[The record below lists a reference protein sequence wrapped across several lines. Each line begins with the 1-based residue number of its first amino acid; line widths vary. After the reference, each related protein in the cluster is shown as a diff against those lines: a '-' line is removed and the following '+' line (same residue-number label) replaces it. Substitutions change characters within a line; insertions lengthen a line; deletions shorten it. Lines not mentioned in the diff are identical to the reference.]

1 MKRIEAARI
10 LIDTI
15 AQAMGTDFQ
24 PLIDTTDPDHPVPIS
39 NEAFAALDSQ
49 KLADI
54 GELVTSENTI
64 ANLVNGLMA
73 RLGKHEIESRP
84 LADFLPSIDV
94 DPQEWGGFM
103 ERTRVG
109 LGEILNDPMF
119 SKTAGTSY
127 AEMEHTYYDQ
137 ETQSKIFQEGKPI
150 LTPISIERE
159 MLKDAF
165 LSWDKMDEYISA
177 KQEQIRNTLRL
188 ALMALKRGLVNCAIA
203 RSDVTGT
210 AVHLITDAVA
220 DGVLQQIA
228 APTLADPS
236 AMRNPTL
243 KEAMRHP
250 EWEAYCLERMADVLG
265 YMRDPSTAFN
275 DGSIVTWSNERPRLI
290 LLQKFAN
297 SVKFNVKANTF
308 NPDEIGIGEY
318 DTINSWQAIDSVDSS
333 SGTAVHTYYDIDT
346 LSAVNIKADAVNQK
360 IGQAGAYNKSAIIG
374 LAFDRKALGL
384 GLMRN
389 KVTSSYT
396 ACADFWNMF
405 HHALYNAIF
414 DPSYAMV
421 AFIAD

>member
-15 AQAMGTDFQ
+15 AQTMGDDFQ
-24 PLIDTTDPDHPVPIS
+24 PLINPDTQQPIS

-49 KLADI
+49 ALADI
-54 GELVTSENTI
+54 GKAVTGETTI
-64 ANLVNGLMA
+64 TNLVNGLIS
-73 RLGKHEIESRP
+73 RLGKHEIEARG
-84 LADFLPSIDV
+84 LDDFLPSIDV

-109 LGEILNDPMF
+109 LGEILDDPMF

-127 AEMEHTYYDQ
+127 AELEHTYFGQDV
-137 ETQSKIFQEGKPI
+137 QSRIFEEGKPI
-150 LTPISIERE
+150 MCPISIERE

-177 KQEQIRNTLRL
+177 KQTKIQATLTL
-188 ALMALKRGLVNCAIA
+188 ALMALKRGLVNCGIA

-220 DGVLQQIA
+220 DGVLEQIA
-228 APTLADPS
+228 APTTQDPS
-236 AMRNPTL
+236 AMRNPTF
-243 KEAMRHP
+243 KEAIQNP
-250 EWEAYCLERMADVLG
+250 LWIAYCLERIADVMG

-275 DGSIVTWSNERPRLI
+275 DGSMPTWANEKPRLI
-290 LLQKFAN
+290 LLQKFVNRA
-297 SVKFNVKANTF
+297 KFGVKANTF
-308 NPDEIGIGEY
+308 NPDQIGIGKY
-318 DTINSWQAIDSVDSS
+318 DTINSWQAIEDVDA
-333 SGTAVHTYYDIDT
+333 GTSVHTYYDLDT
-346 LSAVNIKADAVNQK
+346 LSSISIKADATNQK
-360 IGQAGAYNKSAIIG
+360 IGQAGAYSQSGIIG
-374 LAFDRKALGL
+374 FAFDRKAIGL

-396 ACADFWNMF
+396 GSADFWNMW
-405 HHALYNAIF
+405 HHALYNAVF

>member
-15 AQAMGTDFQ
+15 AQTMGDDFQ
-24 PLIDTTDPDHPVPIS
+24 PLIDPDTQQPIS

-49 KLADI
+49 ALADI
-54 GELVTSENTI
+54 GKAVTGETTI
-64 ANLVNGLMA
+64 TNLVNGLIS
-73 RLGKHEIESRP
+73 RLGKHEIEARG
-84 LADFLPSIDV
+84 LDDFLPSIDV

-119 SKTAGTSY
+119 TKTAGASY
-127 AEMEHTYYDQ
+127 AEIEHTYFGQD
-137 ETQSKIFQEGKPI
+137 TTSRIFEEGKPI
-150 LTPISIERE
+150 MCPISIERE

-177 KQEQIRNTLRL
+177 KQTKIQATLTL

-203 RSDVTGT
+203 RSDVSGT

-220 DGVLQQIA
+220 DGVLEQIPVA
-228 APTLADPS
+228 GSDP
-236 AMRNPTL
+236 RNPTF
-243 KEAMRHP
+243 KEAIQNP
-250 EWEAYCLERMADVLG
+250 LWIAYCLERIADVMG

-275 DGSIVTWSNERPRLI
+275 DGSMPTWANERPRLI
-290 LLQKFAN
+290 LLQKFVNRA
-297 SVKFNVKANTF
+297 KFGVKANTF
-308 NPDEIGIGEY
+308 NPSEIGIGDY
-318 DTINSWQAIDSVDSS
+318 DAINSWQAIEDVD
-333 SGTAVHTYYDIDT
+333 AVTSAHTYYDLDT
-346 LSAVNIKADAVNQK
+346 LSAVSIAANEAAK
-360 IGQAGAYNKSAIIG
+360 IGQSTKYEQSGIIG

-396 ACADFWNMF
+396 GSADFWNMW
-405 HHALYNAIF
+405 HHALYNAVF

>member
-15 AQAMGTDFQ
+15 AQTMGDDFQ
-24 PLIDTTDPDHPVPIS
+24 PLIDPDTQQPIS

-49 KLADI
+49 ALADI
-54 GELVTSENTI
+54 GKAVTGETTI
-64 ANLVNGLMA
+64 TNLVNGLIS
-73 RLGKHEIESRP
+73 RLGKHEIEARG
-84 LADFLPSIDV
+84 LDDFLPSIDV

-119 SKTAGTSY
+119 TKTAGASY
-127 AEMEHTYYDQ
+127 AEIEHTYFGQD
-137 ETQSKIFQEGKPI
+137 TTSRIFEEGKPI
-150 LTPISIERE
+150 MCPISIERE

-177 KQEQIRNTLRL
+177 KQTKIQATLTL

-203 RSDVTGT
+203 RSDVSGT

-220 DGVLQQIA
+220 DGVLEQIPVA
-228 APTLADPS
+228 NSDP
-236 AMRNPTL
+236 RNPTF
-243 KEAMRHP
+243 KEAIQNP
-250 EWEAYCLERMADVLG
+250 LWIAYCLERIADVMG

-275 DGSIVTWSNERPRLI
+275 DGSMPTWANERPRLI
-290 LLQKFAN
+290 LLQKFVNRA
-297 SVKFNVKANTF
+297 KFGVKANTF
-308 NPDEIGIGEY
+308 NPSEIGIGDY
-318 DTINSWQAIDSVDSS
+318 DAINSWQAIEDVD
-333 SGTAVHTYYDIDT
+333 AVTSAHTYYDLDT
-346 LSAVNIKADAVNQK
+346 LSSVSIAANEAAK
-360 IGQAGAYNKSAIIG
+360 IGQSTKYEQSGIIG

-396 ACADFWNMF
+396 GSADFWNMW
-405 HHALYNAIF
+405 HHALYNAVF

>member
-15 AQAMGTDFQ
+15 AQTMGDDFQ
-24 PLIDTTDPDHPVPIS
+24 PLIDPDTQQPIS

-49 KLADI
+49 ALADI
-54 GELVTSENTI
+54 GKAVTGETTI
-64 ANLVNGLMA
+64 TNLVNGLIS
-73 RLGKHEIESRP
+73 RLGKHEIEARG
-84 LADFLPSIDV
+84 LDDFLPSIDV

-119 SKTAGTSY
+119 TKTAGASY
-127 AEMEHTYYDQ
+127 AEIEHTYFGQD
-137 ETQSKIFQEGKPI
+137 TTSRIFEEGKPI
-150 LTPISIERE
+150 MCPISIERE

-177 KQEQIRNTLRL
+177 KQTKIQATLTL

-203 RSDVTGT
+203 RSDVSGT

-220 DGVLQQIA
+220 DGVLEQIPVA
-228 APTLADPS
+228 NSDP
-236 AMRNPTL
+236 RNPTF
-243 KEAMRHP
+243 KEAIQNP
-250 EWEAYCLERMADVLG
+250 LWIAYCLERIADVMG

-275 DGSIVTWSNERPRLI
+275 DGSMPTWANERPRLI
-290 LLQKFAN
+290 LLQKFVNRA
-297 SVKFNVKANTF
+297 KFGVKANTF
-308 NPDEIGIGEY
+308 NPSEIGIGDY
-318 DTINSWQAIDSVDSS
+318 DAINSWQAIEDVD
-333 SGTAVHTYYDIDT
+333 AVTSAHTYYDLDT
-346 LSAVNIKADAVNQK
+346 LSAVSIAANEAAK
-360 IGQAGAYNKSAIIG
+360 IGQSTKYEQSGIIG

-396 ACADFWNMF
+396 GSADFWNMW
-405 HHALYNAIF
+405 HHALYNAVF

>member
-15 AQAMGTDFQ
+15 AQTMGDDFQ
-24 PLIDTTDPDHPVPIS
+24 PLMDTTQTPPVPIS

-49 KLADI
+49 ALADI
-54 GELVTSENTI
+54 GKAVTGESTI
-64 ANLVNGLMA
+64 TNLVNGLIA
-73 RLGKHEIESRP
+73 RLGKHEIEARG
-84 LADFLPSIDV
+84 LDDFLPSIDV

-119 SKTAGTSY
+119 SKTAGQSY
-127 AEMEHTYYDQ
+127 AEIEHTYFGQDV
-137 ETQSKIFQEGKPI
+137 QSRIFEEGKPI
-150 LTPISIERE
+150 MCPISIERE

-177 KQEQIRNTLRL
+177 KQTKIQATLTL

-220 DGVLQQIA
+220 DGVLEQIA
-228 APTLADPS
+228 APTQADPS
-236 AMRNPTL
+236 AKRNPTF
-243 KEAMRHP
+243 KEALQNP
-250 EWEAYCLERMADVLG
+250 LWIAYCLERIDDVMG
-265 YMRDPSTAFN
+265 YMRDPSVAFN
-275 DGSIVTWSNERPRLI
+275 DGSMPTWANERPRLI
-290 LLQKFAN
+290 LLKKFVTRA
-297 SVKFNVKANTF
+297 KFGVKANTF
-308 NPDEIGIGEY
+308 NPDQIGIGDY
-318 DTINSWQAIDSVDSS
+318 DTINSWQAIDDPDTTG
-333 SGTAVHTYYDIDT
+333 GTVTHAYYDIDT
-346 LSAVNIKADAVNQK
+346 LSSISIAADATNQK
-360 IGQAGAYNKSAIIG
+360 IGQAGAYSQSGIIG

-396 ACADFWNMF
+396 GSADFWNMW
-405 HHALYNAIF
+405 HHALYNAVF

>member
-15 AQAMGTDFQ
+15 AQTMGDDFQ
-24 PLIDTTDPDHPVPIS
+24 PLIDPTTQQPIS

-49 KLADI
+49 ALADI
-54 GELVTSENTI
+54 GQAVTGETTI
-64 ANLVNGLMA
+64 TNLVNGLIS
-73 RLGKHEIESRP
+73 RLGKHEIEARG
-84 LADFLPSIDV
+84 LDDFLPSIDV

-103 ERTRVG
+103 ERTRIG

-119 SKTAGTSY
+119 SKTAGQSY
-127 AEMEHTYYDQ
+127 AELEHTYFGQDV
-137 ETQSKIFQEGKPI
+137 QSRIFEEGKPI
-150 LTPISIERE
+150 MCPISIERE

-177 KQEQIRNTLRL
+177 KQTKIQATLTL

-203 RSDVTGT
+203 RSDISGT

-220 DGVLQQIA
+220 DGVLEQI
-228 APTLADPS
+228 PVENDDP
-236 AMRNPTL
+236 RNPTL
-243 KEAMRHP
+243 KEAIQNP
-250 EWEAYCLERMADVLG
+250 LWIAYCLERMADVMG
-265 YMRDPSTAFN
+265 YMRDPSVAFN
-275 DGSIVTWSNERPRLI
+275 DGSMPTWANERPRLI
-290 LLQKFAN
+290 LLQKFVNRA
-297 SVKFNVKANTF
+297 KFGVKANTF
-308 NPDEIGIGEY
+308 NPDQIGIGSY
-318 DTINSWQAIDSVDSS
+318 DTINSWQAIDDPDTTG
-333 SGTAVHTYYDIDT
+333 GTPVHAYYDLDT
-346 LSAVNIKADAVNQK
+346 LSSISIAANEAAK
-360 IGQAGAYNKSAIIG
+360 IGTSSAYSQSGIIG

-396 ACADFWNMF
+396 GSADFWNMW
-405 HHALYNAIF
+405 HHALYNAVF

>member
-1 MKRIEAARI
+1 MKRIDSARI

-15 AQAMGTDFQ
+15 AQTMGDDFQ
-24 PLIDTTDPDHPVPIS
+24 PLMDTTQDPPVPIS

-54 GELVTSENTI
+54 GKAVTGESTI
-64 ANLVNGLMA
+64 TNLVNGLIA
-73 RLGKHEIESRP
+73 RLGKHEIEARG
-84 LADFLPSIDV
+84 LDDFLPSIDV

-119 SKTAGTSY
+119 AKTAGESY
-127 AEMEHTYYDQ
+127 AELEHTYFGQD
-137 ETQSKIFQEGKPI
+137 TQSRIFEEGKPI
-150 LTPISIERE
+150 MCPLSIERE

-177 KQEQIRNTLRL
+177 KQTKIQATLTL

-220 DGVLQQIA
+220 DGVLEQI
-228 APTLADPS
+228 PVQNDDP
-236 AMRNPTL
+236 RNPTF
-243 KEAMRHP
+243 KEALRNP
-250 EWEAYCLERMADVLG
+250 AWIAYCLERIDDVLG
-265 YMRDPSTAFN
+265 YMRDPSVAFN
-275 DGSIVTWSNERPRLI
+275 DGSMPTWSNERPRLI
-290 LLQKFAN
+290 LLKKFVTRA
-297 SVKFNVKANTF
+297 KFGVKANTF
-308 NPDEIGIGEY
+308 NVDQIGIGDY
-318 DTINSWQAIDSVDSS
+318 DTINSWQAIDDPDT
-333 SGTAVHTYYDIDT
+333 SGNTPVHAYYDIDT
-346 LSAVNIKADAVNQK
+346 LSSISIAADASGK
-360 IGQAGAYNKSAIIG
+360 IGQTSKYEQSGIIG

-396 ACADFWNMF
+396 GSADFWNMW
-405 HHALYNAIF
+405 HHALYNAVF

>member
-15 AQAMGTDFQ
+15 AQTMGDDFQ
-24 PLIDTTDPDHPVPIS
+24 PLIDPTTQQPIS

-49 KLADI
+49 ALADI
-54 GELVTSENTI
+54 GQAVTGETTI
-64 ANLVNGLMA
+64 TNLVNGLIS
-73 RLGKHEIESRP
+73 RLGKHEIEARG
-84 LADFLPSIDV
+84 LDDFLPSIDV

-103 ERTRVG
+103 ESTRIG

-119 SKTAGTSY
+119 SKTAGQSY
-127 AEMEHTYYDQ
+127 AELEHTYFGQDV
-137 ETQSKIFQEGKPI
+137 QSRIFEEGKPI
-150 LTPISIERE
+150 MCPISIERE

-177 KQEQIRNTLRL
+177 KQTKIQATLTL

-203 RSDVTGT
+203 RSDISGT

-220 DGVLQQIA
+220 DGVLEQI
-228 APTLADPS
+228 PVEGNDP
-236 AMRNPTL
+236 RNPTL
-243 KEAMRHP
+243 KEAIQNP
-250 EWEAYCLERMADVLG
+250 LWIAYCLERMADVMG
-265 YMRDPSTAFN
+265 YMRDPSVAFN
-275 DGSIVTWSNERPRLI
+275 DGSMPTWANERPRLI
-290 LLQKFAN
+290 LLQKFVNRA
-297 SVKFNVKANTF
+297 KFGVKANTF
-308 NPDEIGIGEY
+308 NPDQIGIGSY
-318 DTINSWQAIDSVDSS
+318 DTINSWQAIDDPDT
-333 SGTAVHTYYDIDT
+333 SGAAPVHAYYDLDT
-346 LSAVNIKADAVNQK
+346 LSSISIAANEAAK
-360 IGQAGAYNKSAIIG
+360 IGTSSAYSQSGIIG

-396 ACADFWNMF
+396 GSADFWNMW
-405 HHALYNAIF
+405 HHALYNAVF

>member
-15 AQAMGTDFQ
+15 AQTMGDDFQ
-24 PLIDTTDPDHPVPIS
+24 PLIDPDTQQPIS

-49 KLADI
+49 ALADI
-54 GELVTSENTI
+54 GQAVTGEATI
-64 ANLVNGLMA
+64 TNLVNGLIS
-73 RLGKHEIESRP
+73 RLGKHEIEARG
-84 LADFLPSIDV
+84 LDVFLPSIDV

-119 SKTAGTSY
+119 TKTAGASY
-127 AEMEHTYYDQ
+127 AELEHTYFGQDV
-137 ETQSKIFQEGKPI
+137 QSRIFEEGKPI
-150 LTPISIERE
+150 MCPISIERE

-177 KQEQIRNTLRL
+177 KQTKIQATLTL

-220 DGVLQQIA
+220 DGVLEQIA
-228 APTLADPS
+228 APTQADPS
-236 AMRNPTL
+236 AMRNPTF
-243 KEAMRHP
+243 KEAIQNP
-250 EWEAYCLERMADVLG
+250 LWIAYSLERIADVMG

-275 DGSIVTWSNERPRLI
+275 DGSMPTWANERPRLI
-290 LLQKFAN
+290 LLQKFVNRA
-297 SVKFNVKANTF
+297 KFGVKANTF
-308 NPDEIGIGEY
+308 NPDEIGIGKY
-318 DTINSWQAIDSVDSS
+318 DSINSWQAIEDVDA
-333 SGTAVHTYYDIDT
+333 GTSAHTYYDLDT
-346 LSAVNIKADAVNQK
+346 LSAISIAADATNQK
-360 IGQAGAYNKSAIIG
+360 IGQAGAYSQSGIIG

-396 ACADFWNMF
+396 GSADFWNMW
-405 HHALYNAIF
+405 HHALYNAVF

>member
-15 AQAMGTDFQ
+15 AQTMGDDFQ
-24 PLIDTTDPDHPVPIS
+24 PLIDPTTQQPIS

-49 KLADI
+49 ALADI
-54 GELVTSENTI
+54 GQAVTGETTI
-64 ANLVNGLMA
+64 TNLVNGLIS
-73 RLGKHEIESRP
+73 RLGKHEIEARG
-84 LADFLPSIDV
+84 LDDFLPSIDV

-103 ERTRVG
+103 ERTRIG

-119 SKTAGTSY
+119 SKTAGQSY
-127 AEMEHTYYDQ
+127 AELEHTYFGQDV
-137 ETQSKIFQEGKPI
+137 QSRIFEEGKPI
-150 LTPISIERE
+150 MCPISIERE

-177 KQEQIRNTLRL
+177 KQTKIQATLTL

-203 RSDVTGT
+203 RSDISGT

-220 DGVLQQIA
+220 DGVLEQI
-228 APTLADPS
+228 PVEGNDP
-236 AMRNPTL
+236 RNPTL
-243 KEAMRHP
+243 KEAIQNP
-250 EWEAYCLERMADVLG
+250 LWIAYCLERMADVMG
-265 YMRDPSTAFN
+265 YMRDPSVAFN
-275 DGSIVTWSNERPRLI
+275 DGSMPTWANERPRLI
-290 LLQKFAN
+290 LLQKFVNRA
-297 SVKFNVKANTF
+297 KFGVKANTF
-308 NPDEIGIGEY
+308 NPDQIGIGSY
-318 DTINSWQAIDSVDSS
+318 DTINSWQAIDDPDT
-333 SGTAVHTYYDIDT
+333 SGAAPVHAYYDLDT
-346 LSAVNIKADAVNQK
+346 LSSISIAANEAAK
-360 IGQAGAYNKSAIIG
+360 IGTSSAYSQSGIIG

-396 ACADFWNMF
+396 GSADFWNMW
-405 HHALYNAIF
+405 HHALYNAVF

>member
-15 AQAMGTDFQ
+15 AQTMGDDFQ
-24 PLIDTTDPDHPVPIS
+24 PLMDTTQEPPVPIS

-54 GELVTSENTI
+54 GKAVTGESTI
-64 ANLVNGLMA
+64 TNLVNGLIA
-73 RLGKHEIESRP
+73 RLGKHEIEARG
-84 LADFLPSIDV
+84 LDDFLPSIDV

-119 SKTAGTSY
+119 AKTAGESY
-127 AEMEHTYYDQ
+127 AELEHTYFGQDV
-137 ETQSKIFQEGKPI
+137 QSRIFEEGKPI
-150 LTPISIERE
+150 MCPISIERG

-177 KQEQIRNTLRL
+177 KQTKIQATLTL

-220 DGVLQQIA
+220 DGVLEQIA
-228 APTLADPS
+228 APTQADPD
-236 AMRNPTL
+236 AKRNPTF
-243 KEAMRHP
+243 KEALRSP
-250 EWEAYCLERMADVLG
+250 AWIAYCLERIDDVMG
-265 YMRDPSTAFN
+265 YMRDPSVAFN
-275 DGSIVTWSNERPRLI
+275 DGSMPTWSNERPRLI
-290 LLQKFAN
+290 LLKKFVTRA
-297 SVKFNVKANTF
+297 KFGVKANTF
-308 NPDEIGIGEY
+308 NVDQIGIGDY
-318 DTINSWQAIDSVDSS
+318 DTINSWQAIDDPTTEG
-333 SGTAVHTYYDIDT
+333 GTTTHAYYDIDT
-346 LSAVNIKADAVNQK
+346 LSSISIAADATNQK
-360 IGQAGAYNKSAIIG
+360 IGQAGAYSQSGIIG

-396 ACADFWNMF
+396 GSADFWNMW
-405 HHALYNAIF
+405 HHALYNAVF

>member
-15 AQAMGTDFQ
+15 AQSMGADFQ
-24 PLIDTTDPDHPVPIS
+24 PLMDTTQDPPVPIS

-54 GELVTSENTI
+54 GQQVTGEATI
-64 ANLVNGLMA
+64 NNLVNGLMA

-84 LADFLPSIDV
+84 LADFLPSLDV

-103 ERTRVG
+103 ERTRIG

-119 SKTAGTSY
+119 AKTAGQSY
-127 AEMEHTYYDQ
+127 AELEHTYFDQ
-137 ETQSKIFQEGKPI
+137 ETLSKIFQEGKPI
-150 LTPISIERE
+150 LCPISIERE

-165 LSWDKMDEYISA
+165 LSWDKMDEYISG
-177 KQEQIRNTLRL
+177 KQEQIRNTLTL

-220 DGVLQQIA
+220 DGILEQIA
-228 APTLADPS
+228 APTQADPS
-236 AMRNPTL
+236 AKRNPTL
-243 KEAMRHP
+243 KEALTHP
-250 EWEAYCLERMADVLG
+250 EWIAYCLERMDDVLG
-265 YMRDPSTAFN
+265 YMRDPSKAFN
-275 DGSIVTWSNERPRLI
+275 DGSITTWTNTAPKLI
-290 LLQKFAN
+290 LLKKFAN
-297 SVKFNVKANTF
+297 RAKFGVKANTF
-308 NPDEIGIGEY
+308 NPDMLGIGEY
-318 DTINSWQAIDSVDSS
+318 DTVNSWQAVDDVDSS

-346 LSAVNIKADAVNQK
+346 LSSISIAADAVNQK
-360 IGQAGAYNKSAIIG
+360 IGQAGAYSQSGIIG
-374 LAFDRKALGL
+374 LAFDRKALGV

-396 ACADFWNMF
+396 GCADFWNMW

-414 DPSYAMV
+414 DPSFAMV

>member
-15 AQAMGTDFQ
+15 AQTMGDDFQ
-24 PLIDTTDPDHPVPIS
+24 PLMDTTQTPPVPIS

-49 KLADI
+49 ALADI
-54 GELVTSENTI
+54 GKAVTGETTI
-64 ANLVNGLMA
+64 TNLVNGLIA
-73 RLGKHEIESRP
+73 RLGKHEIEARG
-84 LADFLPSIDV
+84 LDDFLPSIDV

-119 SKTAGTSY
+119 SKTAGSSY
-127 AEMEHTYYDQ
+127 AELEHTYFGQDV
-137 ETQSKIFQEGKPI
+137 QSRIFEEGKPI
-150 LTPISIERE
+150 MCPISIERE

-177 KQEQIRNTLRL
+177 KQTKIQATLTL

-220 DGVLQQIA
+220 DGVLEQIA
-228 APTLADPS
+228 APTEADPS
-236 AMRNPTL
+236 AKRNPTF
-243 KEAMRHP
+243 KEALQNP
-250 EWEAYCLERMADVLG
+250 LWIAYCLERIDDVMG
-265 YMRDPSTAFN
+265 YMRDPSVAFN
-275 DGSIVTWSNERPRLI
+275 DGSMPTWANERPRLI
-290 LLQKFAN
+290 LLKKFVTRA
-297 SVKFNVKANTF
+297 KFGVKANTF
-308 NPDEIGIGEY
+308 NPDQIGIGDY
-318 DTINSWQAIDSVDSS
+318 DTINSWQAIDDPTTSQGV
-333 SGTAVHTYYDIDT
+333 TTHAYYDIDT
-346 LSAVNIKADAVNQK
+346 LSSISIAADATNQK
-360 IGQAGAYNKSAIIG
+360 IGQAGAYSQSGIIG

-396 ACADFWNMF
+396 GSADFWNMW
-405 HHALYNAIF
+405 HHALYNAVF

>member
-1 MKRIEAARI
+1 MKRVDAARI

-15 AQAMGTDFQ
+15 AQTMGDDFQ
-24 PLIDTTDPDHPVPIS
+24 PLIDESTQQPIS

-49 KLADI
+49 ALADI
-54 GELVTSENTI
+54 GAQVTTEANIT
-64 ANLVNGLMA
+64 NLVNGLIA
-73 RLGKHEIESRP
+73 RLGKHEIEARG
-84 LADFLPSIDV
+84 LDDFLPSIDV

-103 ERTRVG
+103 ERTRIG

-119 SKTAGTSY
+119 SKTAGESY

-137 ETQSKIFQEGKPI
+137 TVDSRIFQEGKPI
-150 LTPISIERE
+150 MCPISIERE

-177 KQEQIRNTLRL
+177 RQVKIQATLQL
-188 ALMALKRGLVNCAIA
+188 ALKALKRGLVNCAIA

-210 AVHLITDAVA
+210 AVHLITDAVT
-220 DGVLQQIA
+220 DGVLEQIA
-228 APTLADPS
+228 APTIADPG
-236 AMRNPTL
+236 AMRNPTF
-243 KEAMRHP
+243 KEAIQNP
-250 EWEAYCLERMADVLG
+250 AWIAYCLERIDDVLG
-265 YMRDPSTAFN
+265 YMRDPSVAFN
-275 DGSIVTWSNERPRLI
+275 DGSIDTWSVERPRLI
-290 LLQKFAN
+290 LLKKFVTRA
-297 SVKFNVKANTF
+297 KFGVKANTF
-308 NPDEIGIGEY
+308 NVDQIGIGDF
-318 DTINSWQAIDSVDSS
+318 DTINSWQAIDDPDT
-333 SGTAVHTYYDIDT
+333 SGTTPVHAYYDLDT
-346 LSAVNIKADAVNQK
+346 LSSISIKADATNQK
-360 IGQAGAYNKSAIIG
+360 IGQAGAYSQSGIIG

-396 ACADFWNMF
+396 GCADFWNMW

>member
-15 AQAMGTDFQ
+15 AQTMGDDFQ
-24 PLIDTTDPDHPVPIS
+24 PLIDPDTQQPIS
-39 NEAFAALDSQ
+39 NEAFSALDSQ

-54 GELVTSENTI
+54 GKAVTGESTI
-64 ANLVNGLMA
+64 TNLVNGLIS
-73 RLGKHEIESRP
+73 RLGKHEIEARG
-84 LADFLPSIDV
+84 LDDFLPSIDV

-109 LGEILNDPMF
+109 LGEILDDPMF
-119 SKTAGTSY
+119 SKTAGQSY
-127 AEMEHTYYDQ
+127 AELEHTYFGQDV
-137 ETQSKIFQEGKPI
+137 QSRIFEEGKPI
-150 LTPISIERE
+150 MCPLSIERE

-177 KQEQIRNTLRL
+177 KQTKIQATLTL

-203 RSDVTGT
+203 RSDVSGT

-220 DGVLQQIA
+220 DGVLEQIPVA
-228 APTLADPS
+228 GSDP
-236 AMRNPTL
+236 RNPTF
-243 KEAMRHP
+243 KEAIQNP
-250 EWEAYCLERMADVLG
+250 LWIAYCLERIADVMG

-275 DGSIVTWSNERPRLI
+275 DGSMPTWANERPRLI
-290 LLQKFAN
+290 LLQKFINRA
-297 SVKFNVKANTF
+297 KFGVKANTF
-308 NPDEIGIGEY
+308 NPSEIGIGDY
-318 DTINSWQAIDSVDSS
+318 DAINSWQAIEDVD
-333 SGTAVHTYYDIDT
+333 AVTSAHRYYDLDT
-346 LSAVNIKADAVNQK
+346 LSAVSIKANEAAK
-360 IGQAGAYNKSAIIG
+360 IGQSSAYEQSGIIG

-396 ACADFWNMF
+396 GSADFWNMW
-405 HHALYNAIF
+405 HHALYNAVF

>member
-15 AQAMGTDFQ
+15 AQTMGDDFQ
-24 PLIDTTDPDHPVPIS
+24 PLIDPTTQQPIS

-49 KLADI
+49 ALADI
-54 GELVTSENTI
+54 GQAVTGETTI
-64 ANLVNGLMA
+64 TNLVNGLIS
-73 RLGKHEIESRP
+73 RLGKHEIEARG
-84 LADFLPSIDV
+84 LDDFLPSIDV

-103 ERTRVG
+103 ERTRIG

-119 SKTAGTSY
+119 SKTAGQSY
-127 AEMEHTYYDQ
+127 AELEHTYFGQDV
-137 ETQSKIFQEGKPI
+137 QSRIFEEGKPI
-150 LTPISIERE
+150 MCPISIERE

-177 KQEQIRNTLRL
+177 KQTKIQATLTL

-203 RSDVTGT
+203 RSDISGT

-220 DGVLQQIA
+220 DGVLEQI
-228 APTLADPS
+228 PVDGDDP
-236 AMRNPTL
+236 RNPTL
-243 KEAMRHP
+243 KEAIQNP
-250 EWEAYCLERMADVLG
+250 LWIAYCLERMADVMG
-265 YMRDPSTAFN
+265 YMRDPSVAFN
-275 DGSIVTWSNERPRLI
+275 DGSMSTWANERPRLI
-290 LLQKFAN
+290 LLQKFVNRA
-297 SVKFNVKANTF
+297 KFGVKANTF
-308 NPDEIGIGEY
+308 NPDQIGIGSY
-318 DTINSWQAIDSVDSS
+318 DTINSWQAIDDPDT
-333 SGTAVHTYYDIDT
+333 SGSTPVHAYYDLDT
-346 LSAVNIKADAVNQK
+346 LSSISIAANEAAK
-360 IGQAGAYNKSAIIG
+360 IGTSSAYSQSGIIG

-396 ACADFWNMF
+396 GSADFWNMW
-405 HHALYNAIF
+405 HHALYNAVF

>member
-15 AQAMGTDFQ
+15 AQTMGDDFQ
-24 PLIDTTDPDHPVPIS
+24 PLMDTTQDPPVPIS

-54 GELVTSENTI
+54 GKAVTGETTI
-64 ANLVNGLMA
+64 TNLVNGLIA
-73 RLGKHEIESRP
+73 RLGKHEIEARG
-84 LADFLPSIDV
+84 LDDFLPSIDV

-103 ERTRVG
+103 ERTRIG

-119 SKTAGTSY
+119 AKTAGESY
-127 AEMEHTYYDQ
+127 AELEHTYFGQDV
-137 ETQSKIFQEGKPI
+137 QSRIFEEGKPI
-150 LTPISIERE
+150 MCPISIERE

-177 KQEQIRNTLRL
+177 KQTKIQATLTL

-220 DGVLQQIA
+220 DGVLEQIA
-228 APTLADPS
+228 APTQADPD
-236 AMRNPTL
+236 AKRNPTF
-243 KEAMRHP
+243 KEALQSSA
-250 EWEAYCLERMADVLG
+250 WIAYCLERIDDVMG
-265 YMRDPSTAFN
+265 YMRDPSVAFN
-275 DGSIVTWSNERPRLI
+275 DGSMPTWSNERPRLI
-290 LLQKFAN
+290 LLKKFVTRA
-297 SVKFNVKANTF
+297 KFGVKANTF
-308 NPDEIGIGEY
+308 NVDQIGIGDY
-318 DTINSWQAIDSVDSS
+318 DTINSWQAIDDPDT
-333 SGTAVHTYYDIDT
+333 SGGSTVHAYYDIDT
-346 LSAVNIKADAVNQK
+346 LSSISIKADATNQK
-360 IGQAGAYNKSAIIG
+360 IGQAGAYSQSGIIG

-396 ACADFWNMF
+396 GSADFWNMW
-405 HHALYNAIF
+405 HHALYNAVF

>member
-15 AQAMGTDFQ
+15 AQTMGDDFQ
-24 PLIDTTDPDHPVPIS
+24 PLIDPTTQQPIS

-49 KLADI
+49 ALADI
-54 GELVTSENTI
+54 GKAVTGESTI
-64 ANLVNGLMA
+64 TNLVNGLIA
-73 RLGKHEIESRP
+73 RLGKHEIEARG
-84 LADFLPSIDV
+84 LDDFLPSIDV

-119 SKTAGTSY
+119 SKTAGQSY
-127 AEMEHTYYDQ
+127 AELEHTYFGQDV
-137 ETQSKIFQEGKPI
+137 QSRIFEEGKPI
-150 LTPISIERE
+150 MCPISIERE

-177 KQEQIRNTLRL
+177 KQTKIQATLTL

-220 DGVLQQIA
+220 DGVLEQIA
-228 APTLADPS
+228 APTQTDPS
-236 AMRNPTL
+236 AKRNPTF
-243 KEAMRHP
+243 KEALQNP
-250 EWEAYCLERMADVLG
+250 LWIAYCLERIDDVMG
-265 YMRDPSTAFN
+265 YMRDPSVAFN
-275 DGSIVTWSNERPRLI
+275 DGSMPTWANERPRLI
-290 LLQKFAN
+290 LLKKFVTRA
-297 SVKFNVKANTF
+297 KFGVKANTF
-308 NPDEIGIGEY
+308 NPDQIGIGDF
-318 DTINSWQAIDSVDSS
+318 DTINSWQAIDDPTTSQDV
-333 SGTAVHTYYDIDT
+333 TTHAYYDIDT
-346 LSAVNIKADAVNQK
+346 LSSISIAADATNQK
-360 IGQAGAYNKSAIIG
+360 IGQAGAYSQSGIIG

-396 ACADFWNMF
+396 GSADFWNMW
-405 HHALYNAIF
+405 HHALYNAVF

>member
-15 AQAMGTDFQ
+15 AQTMGDDFQ
-24 PLIDTTDPDHPVPIS
+24 PLIDPDTQQPIS

-49 KLADI
+49 ALADI
-54 GELVTSENTI
+54 GKAVTGETTI
-64 ANLVNGLMA
+64 TNLVNGLIS
-73 RLGKHEIESRP
+73 RLGKHEIEARG
-84 LADFLPSIDV
+84 LDDFLPSIDV

-119 SKTAGTSY
+119 TKTAGASY
-127 AEMEHTYYDQ
+127 AEIEHTYFGQD
-137 ETQSKIFQEGKPI
+137 TTSRIFEEGKPI
-150 LTPISIERE
+150 MCPISIERE

-177 KQEQIRNTLRL
+177 KQTKIQATLTL

-203 RSDVTGT
+203 RSDVSGT

-220 DGVLQQIA
+220 DGVLEQIPVA
-228 APTLADPS
+228 GGDP
-236 AMRNPTL
+236 RNPTF
-243 KEAMRHP
+243 KEAIQNP
-250 EWEAYCLERMADVLG
+250 LWIAYCLERIADVMG

-275 DGSIVTWSNERPRLI
+275 DGSMPTWANERPRLI
-290 LLQKFAN
+290 LLQKFVNRA
-297 SVKFNVKANTF
+297 KFGVKANTF
-308 NPDEIGIGEY
+308 NPSEIGIGDY
-318 DTINSWQAIDSVDSS
+318 DAINSWQAIEDVD
-333 SGTAVHTYYDIDT
+333 AVTSAHTYYDLDT
-346 LSAVNIKADAVNQK
+346 LSAVSIAANEAAK
-360 IGQAGAYNKSAIIG
+360 IGQSTAYEQSGIIG

-396 ACADFWNMF
+396 GSADFWNMW
-405 HHALYNAIF
+405 HHALYNAVF

>member
-15 AQAMGTDFQ
+15 AQTMGDDFQ
-24 PLIDTTDPDHPVPIS
+24 PLIDPTTQQPIS

-49 KLADI
+49 ALADI
-54 GELVTSENTI
+54 GKAVTGETTI
-64 ANLVNGLMA
+64 TNLVNGLIA
-73 RLGKHEIESRP
+73 RLGKHEIEARG
-84 LADFLPSIDV
+84 LDDFLPSIDV

-119 SKTAGTSY
+119 SKTAGSSY
-127 AEMEHTYYDQ
+127 AELEHTYFGQDV
-137 ETQSKIFQEGKPI
+137 QSRIFEEGKPI
-150 LTPISIERE
+150 MCPISIERE

-177 KQEQIRNTLRL
+177 KQTKIQATLTL

-220 DGVLQQIA
+220 DGVLEQIA
-228 APTLADPS
+228 APTQQDPS
-236 AMRNPTL
+236 AKRNPTF
-243 KEAMRHP
+243 KEALQNP
-250 EWEAYCLERMADVLG
+250 LWIAYCLERIDDVMG
-265 YMRDPSTAFN
+265 YMRDPSVAFN
-275 DGSIVTWSNERPRLI
+275 DGSMPTWANERPRLI
-290 LLQKFAN
+290 LLKKFVTRA
-297 SVKFNVKANTF
+297 KFGVKANTF
-308 NPDEIGIGEY
+308 NPDQIGIGDY
-318 DTINSWQAIDSVDSS
+318 DTINSWQAIDDPTTSQGV
-333 SGTAVHTYYDIDT
+333 TTHAYYDIDT
-346 LSAVNIKADAVNQK
+346 LSSISIAADATNQK
-360 IGQAGAYNKSAIIG
+360 IGQAGAYSQSGIIG

-396 ACADFWNMF
+396 GSADFWNMW
-405 HHALYNAIF
+405 HHALYNAVF

>member
-15 AQAMGTDFQ
+15 AQTMGDDFQ
-24 PLIDTTDPDHPVPIS
+24 PLIDPDTQQPIS

-49 KLADI
+49 ALADI
-54 GELVTSENTI
+54 GQAVTGEATI
-64 ANLVNGLMA
+64 TNLVNGLIS
-73 RLGKHEIESRP
+73 RLGKHEIEARG
-84 LADFLPSIDV
+84 LDDFLPSIDV

-119 SKTAGTSY
+119 TKTAGASY
-127 AEMEHTYYDQ
+127 AEIEHTYFGQDV
-137 ETQSKIFQEGKPI
+137 TSRIFEEGKPI
-150 LTPISIERE
+150 MCPISIERE

-177 KQEQIRNTLRL
+177 KQTKIQATLTL

-220 DGVLQQIA
+220 DGVLEQIA
-228 APTLADPS
+228 APTQADPS
-236 AMRNPTL
+236 AMRNPTF
-243 KEAMRHP
+243 KEAIQNP
-250 EWEAYCLERMADVLG
+250 LWIAYCLERIADVMG

-275 DGSIVTWSNERPRLI
+275 DGSMPTWANERPRLI
-290 LLQKFAN
+290 LLQKFVNRA
-297 SVKFNVKANTF
+297 KFGVKANTF
-308 NPDEIGIGEY
+308 NPEEIGIGKY
-318 DTINSWQAIDSVDSS
+318 DAINSWQAIEDVDA
-333 SGTAVHTYYDIDT
+333 GTSAHTYYDLDT
-346 LSAVNIKADAVNQK
+346 LSAISIKADATNKK
-360 IGQAGAYNKSAIIG
+360 IGQAGAYSQSGIIG

-396 ACADFWNMF
+396 GSADFWNMW
-405 HHALYNAIF
+405 HHALYNAVF

>member
-15 AQAMGTDFQ
+15 AQTMGDDFQ
-24 PLIDTTDPDHPVPIS
+24 PLIDPTTQQPIS

-49 KLADI
+49 ALADI
-54 GELVTSENTI
+54 GQAVTGETTI
-64 ANLVNGLMA
+64 TNLVNGLIS
-73 RLGKHEIESRP
+73 RLGKHEIEARG
-84 LADFLPSIDV
+84 LDDFLPSIDV

-103 ERTRVG
+103 ERTRIG

-127 AEMEHTYYDQ
+127 AELEHTYFGQDV
-137 ETQSKIFQEGKPI
+137 QSRIFEEGKPI
-150 LTPISIERE
+150 MCPISIERE

-177 KQEQIRNTLRL
+177 KQTKIQATLTL

-203 RSDVTGT
+203 RSDISGT

-220 DGVLQQIA
+220 DGVLEQI
-228 APTLADPS
+228 PVEGNDP
-236 AMRNPTL
+236 RNPTL
-243 KEAMRHP
+243 KEAIQNP
-250 EWEAYCLERMADVLG
+250 LWIAYCLERMADVMG
-265 YMRDPSTAFN
+265 YMRDPSVAFN
-275 DGSIVTWSNERPRLI
+275 DGSMPTWANERPRLI
-290 LLQKFAN
+290 LLQKFVNRA
-297 SVKFNVKANTF
+297 KFGVKANTF
-308 NPDEIGIGEY
+308 NPDQIGIGSY
-318 DTINSWQAIDSVDSS
+318 DTINSWQAIDDPDT
-333 SGTAVHTYYDIDT
+333 SGSTPVHAYYDLDT
-346 LSAVNIKADAVNQK
+346 LSSISIAANEAAK
-360 IGQAGAYNKSAIIG
+360 IGTSSAYSQSGIIG

-396 ACADFWNMF
+396 GSADFWNMW
-405 HHALYNAIF
+405 HHALYNAVF

>member
-15 AQAMGTDFQ
+15 AQTMGDDFQ
-24 PLIDTTDPDHPVPIS
+24 PLIDPDTHLPIS

-49 KLADI
+49 ALADI
-54 GELVTSENTI
+54 GQAVTGETTI
-64 ANLVNGLMA
+64 TNLVNGLIS
-73 RLGKHEIESRP
+73 RLGKHEIEARG
-84 LADFLPSIDV
+84 LDDFLPSIDV

-103 ERTRVG
+103 ERTRIG

-119 SKTAGTSY
+119 SKTAGQSY
-127 AEMEHTYYDQ
+127 AELEHTYFGQDV
-137 ETQSKIFQEGKPI
+137 QSRIFEEGKPI
-150 LTPISIERE
+150 MCPISIERE

-177 KQEQIRNTLRL
+177 KQTKIQATLTL

-203 RSDVTGT
+203 RSDISGT

-220 DGVLQQIA
+220 DGVLEQI
-228 APTLADPS
+228 PVENDDP
-236 AMRNPTL
+236 RNPTL
-243 KEAMRHP
+243 KEAIQNP
-250 EWEAYCLERMADVLG
+250 LWIAYCLERMADVMG
-265 YMRDPSTAFN
+265 YMRDPSVAFN
-275 DGSIVTWSNERPRLI
+275 DGSMPTWANERPRLI
-290 LLQKFAN
+290 LLQKFVNRA
-297 SVKFNVKANTF
+297 KFGVKANTF
-308 NPDEIGIGEY
+308 NPDQIGIGKY
-318 DTINSWQAIDSVDSS
+318 DTINSWQAIDDPDTTG
-333 SGTAVHTYYDIDT
+333 GTITHAYYDLDT
-346 LSAVNIKADAVNQK
+346 LSSISIAANEAAK
-360 IGQAGAYNKSAIIG
+360 IGTSSAYSQSGIIG

-396 ACADFWNMF
+396 GSADFWNMW
-405 HHALYNAIF
+405 HHTLYNAVF

>member
-15 AQAMGTDFQ
+15 AQTMGDDFQ
-24 PLIDTTDPDHPVPIS
+24 PLMDTTQTPPVPIS

-49 KLADI
+49 ALADI
-54 GELVTSENTI
+54 GKAVTGESTI
-64 ANLVNGLMA
+64 TNLVNGLIA
-73 RLGKHEIESRP
+73 RLGKHEIEARG
-84 LADFLPSIDV
+84 LDDFLPSIDV

-109 LGEILNDPMF
+109 LGEILSDPMF
-119 SKTAGTSY
+119 SKTAGQSY
-127 AEMEHTYYDQ
+127 AELEHKYFGQDV
-137 ETQSKIFQEGKPI
+137 QSRIFEEGKPI
-150 LTPISIERE
+150 MCPISIERE

-177 KQEQIRNTLRL
+177 KQTKIQATLTF

-220 DGVLQQIA
+220 DGVLEQIA
-228 APTLADPS
+228 APTQQDPS
-236 AMRNPTL
+236 AKRNPTF
-243 KEAMRHP
+243 KEALQNP
-250 EWEAYCLERMADVLG
+250 LWIAYCLERIDDVMG
-265 YMRDPSTAFN
+265 YMRDPSVAFN
-275 DGSIVTWSNERPRLI
+275 DGSMPTWANERPRLI
-290 LLQKFAN
+290 LLKKFVTRA
-297 SVKFNVKANTF
+297 KFGVKANTF
-308 NPDEIGIGEY
+308 NPEQIGIGDY
-318 DTINSWQAIDSVDSS
+318 DTINSWQAIDDPTTSQGV
-333 SGTAVHTYYDIDT
+333 TTHAYYDIDT
-346 LSAVNIKADAVNQK
+346 LSSISIAADATNQK
-360 IGQAGAYNKSAIIG
+360 IGQAGAYSQSGIIG

-396 ACADFWNMF
+396 GSADFWNMW
-405 HHALYNAIF
+405 HHALYNAVF

>member
-15 AQAMGTDFQ
+15 AQTMGDDFQ
-24 PLIDTTDPDHPVPIS
+24 PLIDPTTQQPIS

-49 KLADI
+49 ALADI
-54 GELVTSENTI
+54 GQAVTGETTI
-64 ANLVNGLMA
+64 TNLVNGLIS
-73 RLGKHEIESRP
+73 RLGKHEIEARG
-84 LADFLPSIDV
+84 LDDFLPSIDV

-103 ERTRVG
+103 ERTRIG

-119 SKTAGTSY
+119 SKTAGQSY
-127 AEMEHTYYDQ
+127 AELEHTYFGQDV
-137 ETQSKIFQEGKPI
+137 QSRIFEEGKPI
-150 LTPISIERE
+150 MCPISIERE

-177 KQEQIRNTLRL
+177 KQTKIQATLTL

-203 RSDVTGT
+203 RSDISGT

-220 DGVLQQIA
+220 DGVLEQI
-228 APTLADPS
+228 PVEGDDP
-236 AMRNPTL
+236 RNPTL
-243 KEAMRHP
+243 KEAIQNP
-250 EWEAYCLERMADVLG
+250 LWIAYCLERMADVMG
-265 YMRDPSTAFN
+265 YMRDPSVAFN
-275 DGSIVTWSNERPRLI
+275 DGSMPTWANERPRLI
-290 LLQKFAN
+290 LLQKFVNRA
-297 SVKFNVKANTF
+297 KFGVKANTF
-308 NPDEIGIGEY
+308 NPDQIGIGSY
-318 DTINSWQAIDSVDSS
+318 DTINSWQAIDDPDTTG
-333 SGTAVHTYYDIDT
+333 GTTVHAYYDLDT
-346 LSAVNIKADAVNQK
+346 LSSISIAANEAAK
-360 IGQAGAYNKSAIIG
+360 IGTSSAYSQSGIIG

-396 ACADFWNMF
+396 GSADFWNMW
-405 HHALYNAIF
+405 HHALYNAVF

>member
-1 MKRIEAARI
+1 MKRIESARI

-15 AQAMGTDFQ
+15 AQTMGDDFQ
-24 PLIDTTDPDHPVPIS
+24 PLMDTTQEPPVPIS

-54 GELVTSENTI
+54 GKAVTGESTI
-64 ANLVNGLMA
+64 TNLVNGLIA
-73 RLGKHEIESRP
+73 RLGKHEIEARG
-84 LADFLPSIDV
+84 LDDFLPSIDV

-119 SKTAGTSY
+119 AKTAGESY
-127 AEMEHTYYDQ
+127 AELEHTYFGQDV
-137 ETQSKIFQEGKPI
+137 QSRIFEEGKPI
-150 LTPISIERE
+150 MCPISIERE

-177 KQEQIRNTLRL
+177 KQTKIQATLTL

-220 DGVLQQIA
+220 DGVLEQIA
-228 APTLADPS
+228 APTEADPS
-236 AMRNPTL
+236 AKRNPTF
-243 KEAMRHP
+243 KEALRDP
-250 EWEAYCLERMADVLG
+250 NWIAYCLERIDDVLG
-265 YMRDPSTAFN
+265 YMRDPSVAFN
-275 DGSIVTWSNERPRLI
+275 DGSMPTWSNERPRLI
-290 LLQKFAN
+290 LLKKFVTRA
-297 SVKFNVKANTF
+297 KFGVKANTF
-308 NPDEIGIGEY
+308 NVDQIGIGDY
-318 DTINSWQAIDSVDSS
+318 DTINSWQAIDDPTTEGGS
-333 SGTAVHTYYDIDT
+333 TVHAYYDIDT
-346 LSAVNIKADAVNQK
+346 LSSISIAADATNQK
-360 IGQAGAYNKSAIIG
+360 IGQAGAYSQSGIIG

-396 ACADFWNMF
+396 GSADFWNMW
-405 HHALYNAIF
+405 HHALYNAVF

>member
-1 MKRIEAARI
+1 MKRVDAARI

-15 AQAMGTDFQ
+15 AQTMGDDFQ
-24 PLIDTTDPDHPVPIS
+24 PLIDPDTHQPIS

-49 KLADI
+49 ALADI
-54 GELVTSENTI
+54 GTQVTTEANIT
-64 ANLVNGLMA
+64 NLVNGLIA
-73 RLGKHEIESRP
+73 RLGKHEIEARG
-84 LADFLPSIDV
+84 LDDFLPSIDV

-103 ERTRVG
+103 ERTRIG
-109 LGEILNDPMF
+109 LGQILNDPMF
-119 SKTAGTSY
+119 SKTAGESY
-127 AEMEHTYYDQ
+127 ATMEHTYFDQ
-137 ETQSKIFQEGKPI
+137 EVDSRIFQEGKPI
-150 LTPISIERE
+150 MCPISIERE

-177 KQEQIRNTLRL
+177 KQVKIQATLQL

-220 DGVLQQIA
+220 DGVLEQI
-228 APTLADPS
+228 PVQGNDP
-236 AMRNPTL
+236 RNPTF
-243 KEAMRHP
+243 KEAIQNP
-250 EWEAYCLERMADVLG
+250 AWIAYCLERIDDVLG
-265 YMRDPSTAFN
+265 YMRDPSVAFN
-275 DGSIVTWSNERPRLI
+275 DGSIDTWSVERPRLI
-290 LLQKFAN
+290 LLKKFVTRA
-297 SVKFNVKANTF
+297 KFGVKANTF
-308 NPDEIGIGEY
+308 NVDQIGIGDY
-318 DTINSWQAIDSVDSS
+318 DTINSWQAIDDPDTT
-333 SGTAVHTYYDIDT
+333 GATPVHAYYDLDT
-346 LSAVNIKADAVNQK
+346 LSSISIKADATNQK
-360 IGQAGAYNKSAIIG
+360 IGQAGAYSQSGVIG

-396 ACADFWNMF
+396 GCADFWNMW

>member
-15 AQAMGTDFQ
+15 AQTMGDDFQ
-24 PLIDTTDPDHPVPIS
+24 PLIDPDTQQPIS

-49 KLADI
+49 ALADI
-54 GELVTSENTI
+54 GKAVTGETTI
-64 ANLVNGLMA
+64 TNLVNGLIS
-73 RLGKHEIESRP
+73 RLGKHEIEARG
-84 LADFLPSIDV
+84 LDDFLPSIDV

-119 SKTAGTSY
+119 TKTAGASY
-127 AEMEHTYYDQ
+127 AEIEHTYFGQD
-137 ETQSKIFQEGKPI
+137 TTSRIFEEGKPI
-150 LTPISIERE
+150 MCPISIERE

-177 KQEQIRNTLRL
+177 KQTKIQATLTL

-203 RSDVTGT
+203 RSDVSGT

-220 DGVLQQIA
+220 DGVLEQI
-228 APTLADPS
+228 PVVGSDP
-236 AMRNPTL
+236 RNPTF
-243 KEAMRHP
+243 KEAIQNP
-250 EWEAYCLERMADVLG
+250 LWIAYCLERIADVMG

-275 DGSIVTWSNERPRLI
+275 DGSMPTWANERPRLI
-290 LLQKFAN
+290 LLQKFVNRA
-297 SVKFNVKANTF
+297 KFGVKANTF
-308 NPDEIGIGEY
+308 NPSEIGIGDY
-318 DTINSWQAIDSVDSS
+318 DAINSWQAIEDVD
-333 SGTAVHTYYDIDT
+333 AVTSAHTYYDLDT
-346 LSAVNIKADAVNQK
+346 LSAVSIAANEAAK
-360 IGQAGAYNKSAIIG
+360 IGQSTKYEQTGIIG

-396 ACADFWNMF
+396 GSADFWNMW
-405 HHALYNAIF
+405 HHALYNAVF

>member
-1 MKRIEAARI
+1 MKRIESARI

-15 AQAMGTDFQ
+15 AQTMGDDFQ
-24 PLIDTTDPDHPVPIS
+24 PLMDTTQTPPVPIS

-49 KLADI
+49 ALADI
-54 GELVTSENTI
+54 GKAVTGESTI
-64 ANLVNGLMA
+64 TNLVNGLIA
-73 RLGKHEIESRP
+73 RLGKHEIEARG
-84 LADFLPSIDV
+84 LDDFLPSIDV

-119 SKTAGTSY
+119 AKTAGQSY
-127 AEMEHTYYDQ
+127 AELEHTYFGQDV
-137 ETQSKIFQEGKPI
+137 QSRIFEEGKPI
-150 LTPISIERE
+150 MCPISIERE

-177 KQEQIRNTLRL
+177 KQTKIQATLTL

-220 DGVLQQIA
+220 DGVLEQIA
-228 APTLADPS
+228 APTQTDPD
-236 AMRNPTL
+236 AKRNPTF
-243 KEAMRHP
+243 KEALRSP
-250 EWEAYCLERMADVLG
+250 AWIAYCLERIDDVLG
-265 YMRDPSTAFN
+265 YMRDPSVAFN
-275 DGSIVTWSNERPRLI
+275 DGSMPTWSNERPRLI
-290 LLQKFAN
+290 LLKKFVTRA
-297 SVKFNVKANTF
+297 KFGVKANTF
-308 NPDEIGIGEY
+308 NVDQIGIGDY
-318 DTINSWQAIDSVDSS
+318 DTINSWQAIDDPTT
-333 SGTAVHTYYDIDT
+333 SGGVTTHAYYDIDT
-346 LSAVNIKADAVNQK
+346 LSSISIAADATNQK
-360 IGQAGAYNKSAIIG
+360 IGQAGAYEQSGIIG

-396 ACADFWNMF
+396 GSADFWNMW
-405 HHALYNAIF
+405 HHALYNAVF

>member
-15 AQAMGTDFQ
+15 AQTMGDDFQ
-24 PLIDTTDPDHPVPIS
+24 PLIDPTTQQPIS

-49 KLADI
+49 ALADI
-54 GELVTSENTI
+54 GQAVTGETTI
-64 ANLVNGLMA
+64 TNLVNGLIS
-73 RLGKHEIESRP
+73 RLGKHEIEARG
-84 LADFLPSIDV
+84 LDDFLPSIDV

-103 ERTRVG
+103 ERTRIG

-119 SKTAGTSY
+119 SKTAGQSY
-127 AEMEHTYYDQ
+127 AELEHRYFGQDV
-137 ETQSKIFQEGKPI
+137 QSRIFEEGKPI
-150 LTPISIERE
+150 MCPISIERE

-177 KQEQIRNTLRL
+177 KQTKIQATLTL

-203 RSDVTGT
+203 RSDISGT

-220 DGVLQQIA
+220 DGVLEQI
-228 APTLADPS
+228 PVEGDDP
-236 AMRNPTL
+236 RNPTL
-243 KEAMRHP
+243 KEAIQNP
-250 EWEAYCLERMADVLG
+250 LWIAYCLERMADVMG
-265 YMRDPSTAFN
+265 YMRDPSVAFN
-275 DGSIVTWSNERPRLI
+275 DGSMPTWANERPRLI
-290 LLQKFAN
+290 LLQKFVNRA
-297 SVKFNVKANTF
+297 KFGVKANTF
-308 NPDEIGIGEY
+308 NPDQIGIGGY
-318 DTINSWQAIDSVDSS
+318 DTINSWQAIDDPDTTG
-333 SGTAVHTYYDIDT
+333 GTVTHAYYDLDT
-346 LSAVNIKADAVNQK
+346 LSSISIAANEAAK
-360 IGQAGAYNKSAIIG
+360 IGTSSAYSQSGIIG

-396 ACADFWNMF
+396 GSADFWNMW
-405 HHALYNAIF
+405 HHALYNAVF

>member
-15 AQAMGTDFQ
+15 AQTMGDDFQ
-24 PLIDTTDPDHPVPIS
+24 PLIDPDTQQPIS

-49 KLADI
+49 ALADI
-54 GELVTSENTI
+54 GKAVTGETTI
-64 ANLVNGLMA
+64 TNLVNGLIS
-73 RLGKHEIESRP
+73 RLGKHEIEARG
-84 LADFLPSIDV
+84 LDDFLPSIDV

-119 SKTAGTSY
+119 TKTAGASY
-127 AEMEHTYYDQ
+127 AEIEHTYFGQD
-137 ETQSKIFQEGKPI
+137 TTSRIFEEGKPI
-150 LTPISIERE
+150 MCPISIERE

-177 KQEQIRNTLRL
+177 KQTKIQATLTL

-203 RSDVTGT
+203 RSDVSGT

-220 DGVLQQIA
+220 DGVLEQI
-228 APTLADPS
+228 PVADDDP
-236 AMRNPTL
+236 RNPTF
-243 KEAMRHP
+243 KEAIQNP
-250 EWEAYCLERMADVLG
+250 LWIAYCLERIADVMG

-275 DGSIVTWSNERPRLI
+275 DGSMPTWANERPRLI
-290 LLQKFAN
+290 LLQKFVNRA
-297 SVKFNVKANTF
+297 KFGVKANTF
-308 NPDEIGIGEY
+308 NPSEIGIGDY
-318 DTINSWQAIDSVDSS
+318 DAINSWQAIEDVD
-333 SGTAVHTYYDIDT
+333 AVTSAHTYYDLDT
-346 LSAVNIKADAVNQK
+346 LSAVSIAANEAAK
-360 IGQAGAYNKSAIIG
+360 IGQSTKYEQSGIIG

-396 ACADFWNMF
+396 GSADFWNMW
-405 HHALYNAIF
+405 HHALYNAVF

>member
-15 AQAMGTDFQ
+15 AQTMGDDFQ
-24 PLIDTTDPDHPVPIS
+24 PLIDPDTQQPIS

-49 KLADI
+49 ALADI
-54 GELVTSENTI
+54 GQAVTGESTI
-64 ANLVNGLMA
+64 TNLVNGLIS
-73 RLGKHEIESRP
+73 RLGKHEIEARG
-84 LADFLPSIDV
+84 LDDFLPSIDV

-119 SKTAGTSY
+119 SKTAGQSY
-127 AEMEHTYYDQ
+127 AELEHTYFGQDV
-137 ETQSKIFQEGKPI
+137 QSRIFEEGKPI
-150 LTPISIERE
+150 MCPISIERE

-177 KQEQIRNTLRL
+177 KQTKIQATLTL

-220 DGVLQQIA
+220 DGVLEQIA
-228 APTLADPS
+228 APTQQDPS
-236 AMRNPTL
+236 AKRNPTF
-243 KEAMRHP
+243 KEALQNP
-250 EWEAYCLERMADVLG
+250 LWIAYCLERIDDVMG
-265 YMRDPSTAFN
+265 YMRDPSVAFN
-275 DGSIVTWSNERPRLI
+275 DGSMPTWANERPRLI
-290 LLQKFAN
+290 LLKKFVTRA
-297 SVKFNVKANTF
+297 KFGVKANTF
-308 NPDEIGIGEY
+308 NPDQIGIGDY
-318 DTINSWQAIDSVDSS
+318 DTINSWQAIDDPTTSQGV
-333 SGTAVHTYYDIDT
+333 TTHAYYDIDT
-346 LSAVNIKADAVNQK
+346 LSSISIAADATNQK
-360 IGQAGAYNKSAIIG
+360 IGQAGAYSQSGIIG

-396 ACADFWNMF
+396 GSADFWNMW
-405 HHALYNAIF
+405 HHALYNAVF

>member
-15 AQAMGTDFQ
+15 AQTMGDDFQ
-24 PLIDTTDPDHPVPIS
+24 PLIDPTTQQPIS

-49 KLADI
+49 ALADI
-54 GELVTSENTI
+54 GQAVTGETTI
-64 ANLVNGLMA
+64 TNLVNGLIS
-73 RLGKHEIESRP
+73 RLGKHEIEARG
-84 LADFLPSIDV
+84 LDDFLPSIDV

-103 ERTRVG
+103 ERTRIG

-119 SKTAGTSY
+119 SKTAGQSY
-127 AEMEHTYYDQ
+127 AELEHTYFGQDV
-137 ETQSKIFQEGKPI
+137 QSRIFEEGKPI
-150 LTPISIERE
+150 MCPISIERE

-177 KQEQIRNTLRL
+177 KQTKIQATLTL

-203 RSDVTGT
+203 RSDISGT

-220 DGVLQQIA
+220 DGVLEQI
-228 APTLADPS
+228 PVEGNDP
-236 AMRNPTL
+236 RNPTL
-243 KEAMRHP
+243 KEAIQNP
-250 EWEAYCLERMADVLG
+250 LWIAYCLERMADVMG
-265 YMRDPSTAFN
+265 YMRDPSVAFN
-275 DGSIVTWSNERPRLI
+275 DGSMPTWANERPRLI
-290 LLQKFAN
+290 LLQKFVNRA
-297 SVKFNVKANTF
+297 KFGVKANTF
-308 NPDEIGIGEY
+308 NPDQIGIGSY
-318 DTINSWQAIDSVDSS
+318 DTINSWQAIDDPDT
-333 SGTAVHTYYDIDT
+333 SGGSPVHAYYDLDT
-346 LSAVNIKADAVNQK
+346 LSSISIAANEAAK
-360 IGQAGAYNKSAIIG
+360 IGTSSAYSQSGIIG

-396 ACADFWNMF
+396 GSADFWNMW
-405 HHALYNAIF
+405 HHALYNAVF